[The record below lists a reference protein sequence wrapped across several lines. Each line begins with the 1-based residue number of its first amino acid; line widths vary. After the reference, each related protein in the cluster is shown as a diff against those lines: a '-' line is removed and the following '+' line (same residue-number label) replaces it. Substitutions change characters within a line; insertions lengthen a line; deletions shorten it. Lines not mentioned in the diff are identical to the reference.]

1 MTYIRYFLAL
11 GVVIAAYLVGY
22 NHAATKGELK
32 IEQLKLS
39 YAESII
45 NTQNQVKSDY
55 EQKIKDL
62 NVALISVRS
71 DNADRLRQLE
81 SFRNASRDLEACSRE
96 RNNLA
101 GLAIRGEELLKRA
114 DSYFEALSVK

>member
-1 MTYIRYFLAL
+1 MTYLRYFLAL
-11 GVVIAAYLVGY
+11 GVVIAAYAFGY
-22 NHAATKGELK
+22 NHASTKGELE

-62 NVALISVRS
+62 NVALISARN
-71 DNADRLRQLE
+71 DGAERLRQLE
-81 SFRNASRDLEACSRE
+81 SFRNASRDLETCTRE
-96 RNNLA
+96 RDRLSELA
-101 GLAIRGEELLKRA
+101 VRGEGLLKRA
-114 DSYFEALSVK
+114 DAYIEALTK

>member
-1 MTYIRYFLAL
+1 MTYLRYFLAL
-11 GVVIAAYLVGY
+11 GVVIAAYLFGY

-55 EQKIKDL
+55 EQKIKNL

-71 DNADRLRQLE
+71 DNANRLRQLE
-81 SFRNASRDLEACSRE
+81 KFRDAGGDLEACTRD
-96 RNNLA
+96 
-101 GLAIRGEELLKRA
+101 RGELAELAVRGERLLKRA
-114 DSYFEALSVK
+114 DSYLEALKR